1 MAGTENKD
9 SRQAE
14 LQNWAISQLRSMNFR
29 NLEAFQIESA
39 SDDAS
44 FRRYFR
50 GEVSENSFIFV
61 DAPPDKED
69 NASFVQIDKLLSS
82 AEVAVPEILA
92 VDFDRGYLML
102 SDLGVRVLLPELS
115 SGSLVQQVRWYEV
128 ALETLGQLQT
138 TKTDGLP
145 TYDEAKLHSEMSLFT
160 DWFVTQQLA
169 LPLNEEAT
177 KLFQGTAAFLVEEA
191 LAQPRVFVH
200 RDYHARNL
208 MPQSDTS
215 LAVIDFQD
223 AVLGPVTYDLVSLLK
238 DCYWRLP
245 RANVLALVE
254 GYRKASGI
262 QASEVQFLRW
272 FDLIGFQR
280 HLKCAGI
287 FSRLNL
293 RDGKPGYLA
302 DIPLVMDYLIEV
314 AELYGELSAFGA
326 WLKDD
331 IQPVMQRQL
340 S

>member
-1 MAGTENKD
+1 
-9 SRQAE
+9 
-14 LQNWAISQLRSMNFR
+14 
-29 NLEAFQIESA
+29 
-39 SDDAS
+39 
-44 FRRYFR
+44 
-50 GEVSENSFIFV
+50 
-61 DAPPDKED
+61 
-69 NASFVQIDKLLSS
+69 
-82 AEVAVPEILA
+82 
-92 VDFDRGYLML
+92 
-102 SDLGVRVLLPELS
+102 
-115 SGSLVQQVRWYEV
+115 
-128 ALETLGQLQT
+128 
-138 TKTDGLP
+138 
-145 TYDEAKLHSEMSLFT
+145 
-160 DWFVTQQLA
+160 
-169 LPLNEEAT
+169 
-177 KLFQGTAAFLVEEA
+177 
-191 LAQPRVFVH
+191 VH